1 MTIQTLHSE
10 FMYCHMGKSSFKGT
24 SLLYA
29 YREALK
35 DILREVKSENNN
47 SLTHMAT
54 DHIVL
59 AVREKLKAR
68 SIGQLTPSVPMTTTA
83 TPTVFPSA
91 FPSQSQLGVSEPG
104 VGVSSTTAQ
113 GSVLLPM
120 AQNAAMW
127 SMRPSQP
134 SQVCLSAS
142 LSAHVPATPL
152 SVYSYTYHTPLCLLI
167 YLPHPSLHVPVPLP
181 VCLTTTPHLS
191 DCVCV
196 AASHSEPQMV
206 DMSLPPPDP
215 PFTVG
220 PVQLG
225 GARACTPGCG
235 SIATEQ
241 ATSTPP
247 AADTCD
253 PAHLILPG
261 ISPWCPPS

>member
-1 MTIQTLHSE
+1 
-10 FMYCHMGKSSFKGT
+10 MGKSSFKGT
-24 SLLYA
+24 SPLYA

-142 LSAHVPATPL
+142 LSAHVPTTPL
-152 SVYSYTYHTPLCLLI
+152 SVCSCTYHTPLCLLM
-167 YLPHPSLHVPVPLP
+167 YLPHPSLSAHVPATPLSVCSCTYHTPLCLLVYLPHPSLSAHVP
-181 VCLTTTPHLS
+181 TTPLS
-191 DCVCV
+191 
-196 AASHSEPQMV
+196 
-206 DMSLPPPDP
+206 
-215 PFTVG
+215 
-220 PVQLG
+220 
-225 GARACTPGCG
+225 ACSCTTPRL
-235 SIATEQ
+235 SYN
-241 ATSTPP
+241 
-247 AADTCD
+247 D
-253 PAHLILPG
+253 
-261 ISPWCPPS
+261 SPYV